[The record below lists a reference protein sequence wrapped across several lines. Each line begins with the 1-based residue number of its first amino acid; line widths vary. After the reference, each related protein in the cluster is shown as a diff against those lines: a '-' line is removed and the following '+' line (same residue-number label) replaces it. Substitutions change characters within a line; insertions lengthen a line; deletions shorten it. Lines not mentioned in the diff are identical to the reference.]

1 MRTYPE
7 ELKDQI
13 IARMLP
19 PRNCSIPELVK
30 ETGVPKETLYSWRS
44 KHRLNGSGTKSD
56 GLKELTG
63 TEKFQL
69 VLESAVLNEKETGE
83 FCRRRGIFPEQL
95 TTWRMACVTANEYQP
110 RREEQ
115 AELRE
120 VIRQNKRLESELRR
134 KDKLWQRRQYCW
146 FSKKKS
152 RKSGGRKGMQN

>member
-1 MRTYPE
+1 M
-7 ELKDQI
+7 
-13 IARMLP
+13 
-19 PRNCSIPELVK
+19 K
-30 ETGVPKETLYSWRS
+30 ETGIPKETLYSWRS
-44 KHRLNGSGTKSD
+44 KHRFNGSGIKSD

-134 KDKLWQRRQYCW
+134 KDKALAETAVLLVLQ
-146 FSKKKS
+146 KKVQEIWGEEGDAKLS
-152 RKSGGRKGMQN
+152 CRSGKL